1 MITPTVG
8 RICHYYPSDEHSAHA
23 AIISRVHND
32 TCVDLTWFP
41 VGGPPKFETSV
52 TLTDDTD
59 DSNRGGCWA
68 WMPYQIKKHEEAGEG
83 DRAGSESG
91 EQEVG
96 TQEI

>member
-8 RICHYYPSDEHSAHA
+8 RICHYYPSKEHSEHA
-23 AIISRVHND
+23 AIITRVHND
-32 TCVDLTWFP
+32 TCIDLTWFP

-52 TLTDDTD
+52 TIAPEGEE
-59 DSNRGGCWA
+59 GGCWG
-68 WMPYQIKKHEEAGEG
+68 WMPYQVKKHEEAGEG

-91 EQEVG
+91 EQEAG